1 MMTTLTTER
10 ISATTTDRISAL
22 RIRILRDPSFGILV
36 LLVVVSVVMAFA
48 EPTFA
53 TAGNLTNIINAMITV
68 SFLAIGMT
76 VVLIAGGLDLSV
88 GSVMA
93 LTAGVVASCLN
104 NGIPLVVAFLAALGV
119 GAGIGMVNGLL
130 ITKLGIPDF
139 IATLAM
145 LGLAG
150 GLLLYW
156 TAGVPVLGYMTD
168 AYYYIGGLRQLIGPI
183 TVPMLLVVA
192 VGIAVSVFLRR
203 TTYGVKFYA
212 VGSSATGAMN
222 AGIRVDRIKIAAY
235 VISGLMAAIAG
246 IHIAG
251 RTTTVPPLIGNGYE
265 ISAIAAAVIGGASL
279 FGGKGRVIGALVGAL
294 TLTLTRNIINLT
306 GVESSWQAVV
316 TGLVLII
323 AILANQAWSGIA
335 RSIGAARR

>member
-1 MMTTLTTER
+1 MTTTIATQQA
-10 ISATTTDRISAL
+10 SAPRADRWSAL
-22 RIRILRDPSFGILV
+22 RVRVLRDPSFGILV
-36 LLVVVSVVMAFA
+36 LLAVAVAVMSLVEPAFA
-48 EPTFA
+48 T
-53 TAGNLTNIINAMITV
+53 TGNLTNIVNAMMTV

-93 LTAGVVASCLN
+93 LCAGVAASCLN
-104 NGIPLVVAFLAALGV
+104 NGAPLAVAFLAALGV
-119 GAGIGMVNGLL
+119 GAGIGLINGLL

-150 GLLLYW
+150 GFLLYW
-156 TAGVPVLGYMTD
+156 TAGVPILGYMTE
-168 AYYYIGGLRQLIGPI
+168 AYYYTGGLRRIVGPI
-183 TVPMLLVVA
+183 TVPMLLVLV
-192 VGIAVSVFLRR
+192 VGVGVSVLLRR

-212 VGSSATGAMN
+212 VGSSPTGAMH
-222 AGIRVDRIKIAAY
+222 AGIRVDGIKITAY

-306 GVESSWQAVV
+306 GVESSWQAVI
-316 TGLVLII
+316 TGLVLIL
-323 AILANQAWSGIA
+323 AVLANQAWSGIA
-335 RSIGAARR
+335 RSIGAPRR

>member
-1 MMTTLTTER
+1 MKTNRPTFLSR
-10 ISATTTDRISAL
+10 VL
-22 RIRILRDPSFGILV
+22 QDPSFGIV
-36 LLVVVSVVMAFA
+36 LLLIIASIVVAFI

-53 TAGNLTNIINAMITV
+53 TNGNVTNIINAMITV

-88 GSVMA
+88 GAVMGLSAGVAANFLSDGMPMA
-93 LTAGVVASCLN
+93 L
-104 NGIPLVVAFLAALGV
+104 AFLSALAV
-119 GAGIGMVNGLL
+119 GTGIGLINGLL

-145 LGLAG
+145 LSLAG
-150 GLLLYW
+150 GALLYW
-156 TAGVPVLGYMTD
+156 TAGVPILGYMNSS
-168 AYYYIGGLRQLIGPI
+168 YYYIGGLRRVIGPI
-183 TVPMLLVVA
+183 TIPMVILVVIAA
-192 VGIAVSVFLRR
+192 VIAIVLRFS
-203 TTYGVKFYA
+203 TLGVNLYA
-212 VGSSATGAMN
+212 VGSSPTGALH

-235 VISGLMAAIAG
+235 AISGFMAAVAG

-279 FGGKGRVIGALVGAL
+279 MGGKGRVVGALIGAL

-306 GVESSWQAVV
+306 GVGSSWQAVV
-316 TGLVLII
+316 TGLVLILAVI
-323 AILANQAWSGIA
+323 ANQTSSDLARFA
-335 RSIGAARR
+335 RSRLG